1 MVIHGMAIAFAQC
14 KMAHAASAAV
24 YGLPVAAFEIMPA
37 WQGFTLVAQAIGT
50 AFRQPAELVARQIA
64 QIDAIFDFLLAARII
79 ATAGRFNIQQSTRDT
94 GEVNFS
100 RVDVFHFIQ
109 ATQPATVAKRFPLGI
124 TKLIQRFVPP
134 VQSVQALDV
143 A

>member
-14 KMAHAASAAV
+14 KMAHAVSAAV

-64 QIDAIFDFLLAARII
+64 QIDAIFDFLLAARKAYTRMSRLI
-79 ATAGRFNIQQSTRDT
+79 GRIRRSAPDFA
-94 GEVNFS
+94 E
-100 RVDVFHFIQ
+100 
-109 ATQPATVAKRFPLGI
+109 
-124 TKLIQRFVPP
+124 LIVRK
-134 VQSVQALDV
+134 SCEICRRS
-143 A
+143 